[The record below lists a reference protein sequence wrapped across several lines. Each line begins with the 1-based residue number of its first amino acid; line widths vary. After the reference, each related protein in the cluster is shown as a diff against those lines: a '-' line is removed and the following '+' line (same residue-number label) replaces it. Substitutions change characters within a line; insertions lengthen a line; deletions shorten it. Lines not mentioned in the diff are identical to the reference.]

1 MKSHRL
7 GKTVP
12 KWSIALVVWLMFV
25 VVGCGGGSLTL
36 AEYAEEVEELTTTM
50 YGTIDELV
58 ADFEA
63 APEQD
68 RDVEALYA
76 AAIGVAFR
84 GLRDGLDSLE
94 PPDDAAELHAVS
106 VDTMTRLTE
115 AHDAFVQRIADSEP
129 GDDVNLEETPEALA
143 LLAVREE
150 MTSFCQESQA
160 ELDAT
165 ADREALADNTWI
177 PNEMKEVVDVL
188 FGCGTEE
195 GSGP

>member
-1 MKSHRL
+1 MKSHRRR
-7 GKTVP
+7 KTVP

-25 VVGCGGGSLTL
+25 VVGCGSGSLTL

-63 APEQD
+63 APEED
-68 RDVEALYA
+68 RDLAALYT
-76 AAIGVAFR
+76 AIGVAFQ

-94 PPDDAAELHAVS
+94 PPDETAELHAVS

-115 AHDAFVQRIADSEP
+115 AQDAFVQRIVDTDP

-143 LLAVREE
+143 LLAVQEE
-150 MTSFCQESQA
+150 MTAFCQERQA

-165 ADREALADNTWI
+165 ADREALADIPWI

-195 GSGP
+195 GSGS